1 MKKHKLLLAAVM
13 LLAMCMVMTGCFGD
27 KPLQQVSVQGQVYKL
42 SLELPFSVGG
52 VMKDVPVNQQ
62 LAVAIKKRQ
71 SCMERP
77 TGEDI
82 HMAEFTANTFDR
94 QGIEKTYGSV
104 KDDKAKQFY
113 ADMGKAMRTT
123 YIQSLSKAAKMT
135 NVTIEEN
142 QVTIDG
148 RDAVVTTVN
157 CKMRGEDEVLKV
169 VYIDDAEESW
179 LVTLAYPKEKS
190 DGIGKQI
197 DATIIPGIKLT
208 K

>member
-1 MKKHKLLLAAVM
+1 MKKHKILLASLLLLVM
-13 LLAMCMVMTGCFGD
+13 CISLTGCFGD
-27 KPLQQVSVQGQVYKL
+27 KPLQQVSVQGEVYKL
-42 SLELPFSVGG
+42 SLEMPFSVGG

-82 HMAEFTANTFDR
+82 HMAEFTASTFDR
-94 QGIEKTYGSV
+94 QGIEKNYGSL
-104 KDDKAKQFY
+104 KEPKAKQFY
-113 ADMGKAMRTT
+113 ADMGKAMRAT
-123 YIQSLSKAAKMT
+123 YIQSLAKAAKMT
-135 NVTIEEN
+135 NVTTDEK
-142 QVTIDG
+142 QMTIDG

-197 DATIIPGIKLT
+197 DETIIPGIKLT